1 MLPPEE
7 LSLLPN
13 VHNPVVNV
21 GILDMQPL
29 GESLQAEVLSVL
41 RVQAAVRAPPFS
53 VEMASALLATWREA
67 HNPDDR
73 LRTCTRAAD
82 AVIAMAEAGLPP
94 EQIRR
99 YALSH
104 VRFVTTSRDAAALM

>member
-1 MLPPEE
+1 
-7 LSLLPN
+7 
-13 VHNPVVNV
+13 
-21 GILDMQPL
+21 MQPI

-41 RVQAAVRAPPFS
+41 RVQAAVRAAPFS
-53 VEMASALLATWREA
+53 VEMVSALLATFNSVWRQAVQEADA

-73 LRTCTRAAD
+73 LRICTITAD
-82 AVIAMAEAGLPP
+82 AVIALAEAGLPP